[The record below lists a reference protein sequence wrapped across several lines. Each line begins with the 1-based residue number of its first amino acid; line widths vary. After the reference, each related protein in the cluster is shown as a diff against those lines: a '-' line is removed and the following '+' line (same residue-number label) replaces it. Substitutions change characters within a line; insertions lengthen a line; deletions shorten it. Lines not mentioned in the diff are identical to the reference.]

1 MAQTNMFSG
10 EGFFMAG
17 MTPNSGM
24 VLCESMD
31 VGLTATGSTA
41 AGALQL
47 NSSINVMATVAAST
61 GVRLP
66 AVDAAGAGIVILNGG
81 ASVLTV
87 YPPTGGVVNG
97 GTVNAADAGTVAAV
111 SSGVPG
117 KQTYRN
123 LGGTPAAYVRA

>member
-1 MAQTNMFSG
+1 MAQTNMFST

-17 MTPNSGM
+17 MTPNQGQI
-24 VLCESMD
+24 LCESMD
-31 VGLTATGSTA
+31 TGLTATGSTA

-47 NSSINVMATVAAST
+47 LSSVNIMGTVAAST

-66 AVDAAGAGIVILNGG
+66 AVDAAGASVVVLNGG

-117 KQTYRN
+117 KLVWRN
-123 LGGTPAAYVRA
+123 LGGSPAGYVRS